1 LLLQYGFSKLLSV
14 GTTERD
20 PFCAQTGF
28 LHDFPVNKRIRSR
41 FLSLTGL
48 LAWGKMKSVK
58 RMNKNLEYAPKRRVN
73 LDATSYGPLI
83 KLVIALCVLA
93 ALVLLVVFVAM
104 PLVNA
109 RIQSGAPLFGSAP
122 AIEPAKQTDS
132 PQNAILTNEVKTVQ
146 FGEGYGLPTA
156 VVDPSVFDGEILFAT
171 GINEN
176 ACDRLVRLN
185 PETGAFANIALTR
198 LNDTIRYPLENADII
213 LYADCKTTGGGSIVR
228 LDKAT
233 GETAV
238 LAEFALD
245 APKLLFES
253 PYVVWTERT
262 DGKTAKVMVC
272 DVTSGELLTLAVLNS
287 AAYAES
293 APSIKSGQ
301 VLYADADTQNSG
313 SSLIRTVLLSDNS
326 RWDFSAG
333 SYVHDPK
340 SAGDRWAYLSG
351 NHDTDSD
358 LYVSVGGGAPK
369 RVASGVIDFDITRTC
384 VVFSRD
390 ETVYAYAFAD
400 DKTYLISE
408 TGINAQF
415 VMAGEDY
422 ALWRDMSN
430 PAQTLWKYIKVTN

>member
-1 LLLQYGFSKLLSV
+1 
-14 GTTERD
+14 
-20 PFCAQTGF
+20 
-28 LHDFPVNKRIRSR
+28 
-41 FLSLTGL
+41 
-48 LAWGKMKSVK
+48 MKDVK
-58 RMNKNLEYAPKRRVN
+58 RMNKNLSYTPKRKVN

-93 ALVLLVVFVAM
+93 ALVLIVVFVAM

-109 RIQSGAPLFGSAP
+109 RIQSGASLFGNTP
-122 AIEPAKQTDS
+122 AVEPAKQTSS
-132 PQNAILTNEVKTVQ
+132 PLNPILTNEVKTVQ

-156 VVDPSVFDGEILFAT
+156 VVDPSVFSGEILFAT
-171 GINEN
+171 GADEN

-185 PETGAFANIALTR
+185 PETGAFTNIAITR
-198 LNDTIRYPLENADII
+198 INDTIRYPVESGSVIV
-213 LYADCKTTGGGSIVR
+213 YADCKTAGGGSIVR

-245 APKLLFES
+245 APKIVFES
-253 PYVVWTERT
+253 PYAVWTERT
-262 DGKTAKVMVC
+262 DGTTARIMVC
-272 DVTSGELLTLAVLNS
+272 DVTSGELLTLAVLDS
-287 AAYAES
+287 AVYAES

-301 VLYADADTQNSG
+301 VIYADADTKNPG

-333 SYVHDPK
+333 SFVHDPK

-351 NHDTDSD
+351 NHDENSD

-369 RVASGVIDFDITRTC
+369 RVASGVIDFDITQSC

-390 ETVYAYAFAD
+390 ETVYAYVFAD

-408 TGINAQF
+408 TGTNAQF

-422 ALWRDMSN
+422 ALWRDMSDPN
-430 PAQTLWKYIKVTN
+430 QILWKYIKVNG

>member
-1 LLLQYGFSKLLSV
+1 
-14 GTTERD
+14 
-20 PFCAQTGF
+20 
-28 LHDFPVNKRIRSR
+28 
-41 FLSLTGL
+41 
-48 LAWGKMKSVK
+48 MKGVK
-58 RMNKNLEYAPKRRVN
+58 RMNKNLNYTPKRRVN

-93 ALVLLVVFVAM
+93 ALVLIVVFVAM

-109 RIQSGAPLFGSAP
+109 RIQSGAPLFGAASP
-122 AIEPAKQTDS
+122 ATEPAKKTAS
-132 PQNAILTNEVKTVQ
+132 PQNPILTNEVKTVQ

-156 VVDPSVFDGEILFAT
+156 VVDPSVFKGEILFAT
-171 GINEN
+171 GTTEN

-185 PETGAFANIALTR
+185 PETGEFTNIALTR
-198 LNDTIRYPLENADII
+198 INDTIRYPVESESVI
-213 LYADCKTTGGGSIVR
+213 LYADCKTAGGGSIIK

-238 LAEFALD
+238 LAEFALE

-253 PYVVWTERT
+253 PYAVWTERT
-262 DGKTAKVMVC
+262 DGTTAKVMVC

-301 VLYADADTQNSG
+301 VIYADADTKNPG

-333 SYVHDPK
+333 SFVHDPK

-351 NHDTDSD
+351 NHDANSD

-369 RVASGVIDFDITRTC
+369 RVASGVIDFDITQSC

-390 ETVYAYAFAD
+390 ETVYAYVFAD
-400 DKTYLISE
+400 DKTYVISE
-408 TGINAQF
+408 TGANAQF

-422 ALWRDMSN
+422 ALWRDMSD
-430 PAQTLWKYIKVTN
+430 PKQILWKYIQVNG

>member
-1 LLLQYGFSKLLSV
+1 
-14 GTTERD
+14 
-20 PFCAQTGF
+20 
-28 LHDFPVNKRIRSR
+28 
-41 FLSLTGL
+41 
-48 LAWGKMKSVK
+48 MKGVK
-58 RMNKNLEYAPKRRVN
+58 RMNQNLNYTPKRRVN
-73 LDATSYGPLI
+73 LNATSYGPLI
-83 KLVIALCVLA
+83 KLIIALCVLA
-93 ALVLLVVFVAM
+93 ALVLIVVFVAM
-104 PLVNA
+104 PFVNA
-109 RIQSGAPLFGSAP
+109 RIQSGAPLFGNAAP
-122 AIEPAKQTDS
+122 ATEPAKQTDS
-132 PQNAILTNEVKTVQ
+132 PLNPILTREVKTVQ

-156 VVDPSVFDGEILFAT
+156 VVDPSIYHGEILFAT
-171 GINEN
+171 GASEN

-185 PETGAFANIALTR
+185 PETGEFSDIAIPR
-198 LNDTIRYPLENADII
+198 INDTIRYPVENESVI
-213 LYADCKTTGGGSIVR
+213 LYADCKTAGGGSIMK

-238 LAEFALD
+238 LAEFAQET
-245 APKLLFES
+245 PKLLFES
-253 PYVVWTERT
+253 PYAVWTERT
-262 DGKTAKVMVC
+262 ESATAKVMVC

-287 AAYAES
+287 AEYTQS

-301 VLYADADTQNSG
+301 VIYADADTKIPG

-351 NHDTDSD
+351 NHDKDSD

-369 RVASGVIDFDITRTC
+369 KVANGVIDFDITQSC

-390 ETVYAYAFAD
+390 ETVYAYVFAD

-408 TGINAQF
+408 TGSNAQF

-422 ALWRDMSN
+422 ALWRDMSD
-430 PAQTLWKYIKVTN
+430 PKQILWKYIRVNG